1 MSSDSCPRS
10 ACALRLLQERVCY
23 ALDAFCSSLE
33 QEILPFMPQLVS
45 GTQPGEKGD
54 AAGGVVAGVYL
65 VGDALLPS
73 W

>member
-1 MSSDSCPRS
+1 M
-10 ACALRLLQERVCY
+10 CY

-45 GTQPGEKGD
+45 GMQPAEKGD
-54 AAGGVVAGVYL
+54 AAGGVAAGTYWVGD
-65 VGDALLPS
+65 GDALLPS